1 MTPLG
6 IQEMRERGLRRGRL
20 DRSRVLIAVLA
31 LGVASP
37 LVARAQQ
44 GYGDIPATPVAK
56 QGSVSGAVQDTA
68 GLPLAG
74 VVVRLAEIERGAAA
88 QTGPRS
94 DTTDA
99 SGRFAF
105 PNVSAG
111 AYALTFERDSLATR
125 RVSVH
130 VREDAVTLKVMLH
143 RRTAASEASEL
154 EPVIVTARIA
164 PRRAAIGSL
173 PDVRGTEIFAGKKT
187 ETIEVDSLP
196 MNSAQDVSRQLFSR
210 APGANI
216 TETASSGFPSNGIAF
231 RGLNPVQSVEMNV
244 RQDGVNIVA
253 DLYGYPETY
262 YTPPAEAMERV
273 ELVRGSSSL
282 QFGPQFGGVIDYVL
296 RDGAPNSKL
305 SMKARETGGSFGMF
319 NSFLSLEGGKD
330 KWTYFAYGQ
339 YRSQNGWRPSSDLSQ
354 VSAAGKVTYHASDR
368 LSLGL
373 SYSLLRNRIHM
384 PGGLDDAQ
392 FNQDA
397 RASYRSRNWLAS
409 PWNILSLDGDYELS
423 SSTRVTSS
431 LSLMSSQRYLV
442 WRNEDGG
449 PSAIDGIDPETNE
462 FVPRELEWEHFTN
475 ITNETRL
482 IHSYTLFGQSHAIAT
497 GFRIFGGDLHR
508 QEGGPGST
516 GTDFDMRLVGGPY
529 ETDMKFGNV
538 NGAAFAENEFHLT
551 PKLSITP
558 GARVEFLHSTARG
571 HTDTIVTPRSK
582 NRTFALFGAGAQYQA
597 SASTSVYANATQAY
611 RPIEYSFLTPFASLT
626 RIDPKLED
634 PKGYNLDL
642 GWRGSLGDVLQ
653 FDLGVFDLAYR
664 NRIGL
669 ISGVDS
675 TGTPFTERTNVA
687 TSTHRGVEAY
697 ANLSLTALLHGNPRA
712 GALDLYDAFGYTHA
726 RYTSGEFAGNSVE
739 LAPAVVNRAGITYA
753 RGRGT
758 LGVQWSYVSRQF
770 TDANNTIASL
780 DADVGVIPAYQLVD
794 LSAKWQLNRV
804 IALDLGVNNLANLY
818 YFTMRTSEYPG
829 PGIIPGIGRSIYLGA
844 RAGF

>member
-1 MTPLG
+1 
-6 IQEMRERGLRRGRL
+6 MRKSALRCGQFIRP
-20 DRSRVLIAVLA
+20 RVLIAVLA
-31 LGVASP
+31 LSVASS
-37 LVARAQQ
+37 VAVRAQE
-44 GYGDIPATPVAK
+44 GEREVAVASTAT
-56 QGSVSGAVQDTA
+56 QGSVSGVVHDSA
-68 GLPLAG
+68 GRPLAD
-74 VVVRLAEIERGAAA
+74 VLVTLAAVEDSTPAKR
-88 QTGPRS
+88 T
-94 DTTDA
+94 DTTTAD
-99 SGRFAF
+99 GRFAF
-105 PNVSAG
+105 ANVSAG
-111 AYALTFERDSLATR
+111 SHVLTFERDSLASR
-125 RVSVH
+125 RLAVSV
-130 VREDAVTLKVMLH
+130 RESAVTLDVVLLP
-143 RRTAASEASEL
+143 RGATAAASEL
-154 EPVIVTARIA
+154 QPVIVTARAA
-164 PRRAAIGSL
+164 PPRQMIGSL
-173 PDVRGTEIFAGKKT
+173 PDIRGTEIFAGKKT

-305 SMKARETGGSFGMF
+305 SLKARETGGSFGMF
-319 NSFLSLEGGKD
+319 NSFLSLEGGKE

-354 VSAAGKVTYHASDR
+354 LSAAGKLTYHASDR

-392 FNQDA
+392 FNENA

-409 PWNILSLDGDYELS
+409 PWNIVSFDGDYELS
-423 SSTRVTSS
+423 ASTRITSS
-431 LSLMSSQRYLV
+431 LSFMSSQRYLV

-449 PSAIDGIDPETNE
+449 PSAIDGIDPETSD

-475 ITNETRL
+475 LTSETRL
-482 IHSYTLFGQSHAIAT
+482 IHGYTLFGQSHAIAT
-497 GFRIFGGDLHR
+497 GFRLFGGDLHR

-516 GTDFDMRLVGGPY
+516 SSDFDMHLVGGPY
-529 ETDMKFGNV
+529 ETDMMFGNF
-538 NGAAFAENEFHLT
+538 NAAAFAENQFHIT

-571 HTDTIVTPRSK
+571 HTDTTVAPQSK
-582 NRTFALFGAGAQYQA
+582 NRTFVLFGAGAQYQA
-597 SASTSVYANATQAY
+597 SASTSIYANATQAY
-611 RPIEYSFLTPFASLT
+611 RPIEYSYLTPFASLT

-634 PKGYNLDL
+634 PKGYNIDL
-642 GWRGSLGDVLQ
+642 GWRGSLGDAVQ
-653 FDLGVFDLAYR
+653 FDVGVFDLVYR

-675 TGTPFTERTNVA
+675 TGTPVTERTNVA
-687 TSTHRGVEAY
+687 TSAHRGVEAY
-697 ANLSLTALLHGNPRA
+697 VNLSLTSLLHADRSA
-712 GALDLYDAFGYTHA
+712 GSLDLYDAFGYTHA
-726 RYTSGEFAGNSVE
+726 RYTSGEFAGNAVE
-739 LAPAVVNRAGITYA
+739 FAPSVVNRAGITYA

-758 LGVQWSYVSRQF
+758 LGLQWSWVSRQF
-770 TDANNTIASL
+770 TDANNTVASEN
-780 DADVGVIPAYQLVD
+780 ADVGVVPAYQLLD
-794 LSAKWQLNRV
+794 ISAKWQLTRV
-804 IALDLGVNNLANLY
+804 LGLDFGVNNVANLS

-829 PGIIPGIGRSIYLGA
+829 PGIIPGIGRSVYAGV